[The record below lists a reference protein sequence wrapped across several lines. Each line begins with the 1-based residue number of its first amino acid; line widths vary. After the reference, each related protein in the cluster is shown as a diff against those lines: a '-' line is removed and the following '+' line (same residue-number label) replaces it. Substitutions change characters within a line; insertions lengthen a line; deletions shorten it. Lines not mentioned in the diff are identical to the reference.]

1 MAAFSVHILGC
12 GSALPTTHHH
22 PSSQV
27 IDLRDKLYMIDCGE
41 GVQRQFRHEKL
52 HFGRLIH
59 IFISHLHGDHCF
71 GLPGFIS
78 TLGLL
83 GRTGT
88 LHVHGPEGI
97 ERFLSPIL
105 EQFCHRMPYQVE
117 IHTIDASRHALV
129 HEDKSVKV
137 YSIPLSHRIPAVGY
151 LFEEK
156 CRARHLNKA
165 AAEFYNIPLAEY
177 PLIIEGSDYT
187 TPDGRIIPNRHLTT
201 SGTPPRRYAYCSDT
215 EFCPSIVPIIQG
227 VDLLYHEATFM
238 EEDRARAKETFH
250 STAKEAAEIARQ
262 AGAKRLLIGH
272 YSGRYKDV
280 QGLLEEAQS
289 IFKPTIAANERM
301 RIDL

>member
-177 PLIIEGSDYT
+177 PLIIEGLHDTGWADHPQPTPHDSGYT
-187 TPDGRIIPNRHLTT
+187 TQTICLLLGH
-201 SGTPPRRYAYCSDT
+201 
-215 EFCPSIVPIIQG
+215 G
-227 VDLLYHEATFM
+227 VLSLY
-238 EEDRARAKETFH
+238 RPY
-250 STAKEAAEIARQ
+250 
-262 AGAKRLLIGH
+262 
-272 YSGRYKDV
+272 YSRCGFA
-280 QGLLEEAQS
+280 L
-289 IFKPTIAANERM
+289 P
-301 RIDL
+301 